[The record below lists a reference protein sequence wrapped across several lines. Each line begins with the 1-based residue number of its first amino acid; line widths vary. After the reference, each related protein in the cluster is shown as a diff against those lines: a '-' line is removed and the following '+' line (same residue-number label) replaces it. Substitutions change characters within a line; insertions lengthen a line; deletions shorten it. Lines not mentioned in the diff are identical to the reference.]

1 MDNLKINISLVND
14 SAYNF
19 DDYLVTGED
28 FVRHIAGNDTGAPV
42 NYVSICATTED
53 GKDILISIPN
63 DRTSLRALVKIVEE
77 EFDEYKVKSTSKN
90 SAECDEIVLR
100 KTGST
105 RLIFK
110 PTLINNEKNKYAS
123 VKGHF
128 VFQKKN
134 QLDDW
139 TNLKSLNLSNLKS
152 DEWIKLE
159 LKSAEL
165 LTLIKELIALYKTSW
180 KDGIPF
186 GEVQYIKAEGNLKE
200 LANLSS
206 EDIHNFFELHKKAGL
221 NVFSKL
227 LEYVTKLENADK
239 VTEKLEQLDI
249 SSLHRL
255 NSIVGISQL
264 KKSYETWLQNSDN
277 DDEEYWQKLFTE
289 NSFILSQFF
298 SFPVV
303 IVKGK
308 AYVGGKSIDNKGA
321 NLLDFL
327 LKNEL
332 TDNSVLL
339 EIKTPKTKLI
349 GSSYRDNIYNISQ
362 ELSGAVIQLSNY
374 KNSLLKSY
382 FTLIPNSENY
392 FESFNPKCIVLAGN
406 ITNELSDAKKKY
418 SFELFRNGLSEI
430 QVITYDELFSK
441 INFFI
446 NLLEGK

>member
-14 SAYNF
+14 SAYNL
-19 DDYLVTGED
+19 DDYLITGED
-28 FVRHIAGNDTGAPV
+28 FVRHIAGDDTGAPV
-42 NYVSICATTED
+42 SNVSIRAITED

-63 DRTSLRALVKIVEE
+63 DRTSLRALVTIIDE
-77 EFDEYKVKSTSKN
+77 EFDEYTVKSTSKN

-100 KTGST
+100 KTGTT

-110 PTLINNEKNKYAS
+110 PTIINNERNKYAS

-134 QLDDW
+134 QLDVW
-139 TNLKSLNLSNLKS
+139 ENLKSLNLSNLKS
-152 DEWIKLE
+152 NEWIKLE

-180 KDGIPF
+180 KDGVPF

-227 LEYVTKLENADK
+227 LEYVTKLENAEK

-264 KKSYETWLQNSDN
+264 KKSYESWLQNSDN
-277 DDEEYWQKLFTE
+277 DNEEYWQKLFTD

-446 NLLEGK
+446 NLLEGM